1 MWKKIFNKIKTPEG
15 LGTIGSG
22 AFFGWIGSISGLVS
36 PKVFAFLG
44 FAFTG
49 INALVPFAFFGG
61 LLGFLGIKSF
71 KYWLLQRE
79 IKRRKEKYKLKRL
92 LKLYYN
98 FGFLGHFFII
108 FMTVIIIVWWSSI
121 CFKFN
126 ISTFFELIV
135 FFPLLG
141 LIIFDVCCIIAK
153 IFKPTFEVK

>member
-49 INALVPFAFFGG
+49 INALVPFAIFGG
-61 LLGFLGIKSF
+61 LLGFLGIRSF
-71 KYWLLQRE
+71 KYWLLKRE
-79 IKRRKEKYKLKRL
+79 IERNKEKYRWIRL

-98 FGFLGHFFII
+98 FSFLGHIFII
-108 FMTVIIIVWWSSI
+108 FMTIIFIVGWSGVCDGLNLPSFFEIIIV
-121 CFKFN
+121 
-126 ISTFFELIV
+126 
-135 FFPLLG
+135 FPLLI
-141 LIIFDVCCIIAK
+141 LIIFDFLCIISK
-153 IFKPTFEVK
+153 IFKRSFKVE